1 MSSRLSQLRRKFR
14 LEAEEET
21 EEEET
26 EVEQVGIFEG
36 AGLRMT
42 GGALVVVGER
52 AEQEEEE
59 RGLLTGQSSRRTHT
73 SSDGLARLRPL
84 EPPLLPPPFA
94 FLQVPLDRIP
104 LSSSLRPFSL
114 DSEDA
119 DSTDDWLPVLFQVP
133 TRGSDVE
140 CFPPPPLPALLFSRF
155 QVPVRLKR
163 DEATSCG
170 RDGLS
175 EWERLMSC
183 LLAAAGR
190 GVSGLLGDSG
200 GGGTPAAAADSSNFL
215 FSVGLGVSLMK
226 VDWRTSAGFSGSALG
241 FFATRDADSLLGMP
255 PPTPFEVEA
264 LPGLACLEAED
275 EEDDALPGDAV
286 RGSWGSFPPF

>member
-1 MSSRLSQLRRKFR
+1 M
-14 LEAEEET
+14 ED
-21 EEEET
+21 EET

-36 AGLRMT
+36 AGLWMT
-42 GGALVVVGER
+42 GGALAVVGER

-73 SSDGLARLRPL
+73 SSDWLVRLRPL
-84 EPPLLPPPFA
+84 EPPPLPPFA
-94 FLQVPLDRIP
+94 FLQVPFDRMA

-183 LLAAAGR
+183 LLAAAGS

-215 FSVGLGVSLMK
+215 LSVGLGVSLMK

-241 FFATRDADSLLGMP
+241 FFATLDADSLLGMP
-255 PPTPFEVEA
+255 PPPPAPFDVA
-264 LPGLACLEAED
+264 AAPCLACLEAED
-275 EEDDALPGDAV
+275 DEDDALPGDAV
-286 RGSWGSFPPF
+286 RGSWGSFPPL